1 MANGQPATAHHFQD
15 LAQQRDANRL
25 GMWTFLASEVLFF
38 GVLFTAYLVYR
49 AAYPAVFVEAGRHL
63 NVLLGTINTAVL
75 LCSSLTVVLAV
86 QAAEARQQRRVRL
99 LLLLTAGLGL
109 LFLGIK
115 GVEYYVDYQERLI
128 PALNF
133 YWEGSDG
140 LRAEL
145 FFTLYFIVTGLHALH
160 LLIGIGIAL
169 IMAWLTGRGWYDQEP
184 QPVELFGLYWHF
196 VDVVWIYLFPL
207 LYLIGRP

>member
-1 MANGQPATAHHFQD
+1 VAEVQPATAHHFQD

-38 GVLFTAYLVYR
+38 GVLFLVYLVYR
-49 AAYPAVFVEAGRHL
+49 AAYPAVFLEAGRHL
-63 NVLLGTINTAVL
+63 NVWLGTLNTAVL

-86 QAAEARQQRRVRL
+86 HAAEARQQRRVRL
-99 LLLLTAGLGL
+99 FLLVTAGLGL
-109 LFLGIK
+109 IFLGIK
-115 GVEYYVDYQERLI
+115 AVEYYVDYQEGLI

-133 YWEGSDG
+133 HWEGADA
-140 LRAEL
+140 LHAEL

-160 LLIGIGIAL
+160 LLIGIVIAL
-169 IMAWLTGRGWYDQEP
+169 VMSGLARRGWYDQEP